1 MIVIKVVICNLY
13 VIINAVQCI
22 TYKTQTEGEP
32 HMKKCLLIIAMVLMV
47 LPFST
52 FAEANAATK
61 NQLNINEN
69 NVQTYKDGTVTIEGI
84 KIGDKISKIKS
95 KYPNLMFSYSD
106 DSNDRENYYEFDT
119 KMDI

>member
-1 MIVIKVVICNLY
+1 
-13 VIINAVQCI
+13 
-22 TYKTQTEGEP
+22 
-32 HMKKCLLIIAMVLMV
+32 MKKCLLIIAMVLMV